1 MVDFRDQEAMKNADT
16 EQKMQQIN
24 NLRAE
29 LDQARNDAQHNQ
41 TANEIVSNLISAG
54 KGEITQEGEFVL
66 VENQM

>member
-54 KGEITQEGEFVL
+54 KGQITQEGEFVL